1 MSILWYHSRGQSQWL
16 PLKKYNPLEEE
27 NRRKPSMKQQKYFL
41 DDKSMRFIFSQ
52 VLEKKNLKKKQTNK
66 IKKYEFRRFRRFG
79 GFHRFR
85 RFCRLVIHSSVTP
98 KNMKNSSQNFGAQP
112 LKIQIG
118 QKFYLT
124 RQIWYPINS
133 LEEISS
139 FPNFCVSVCLPL
151 HRAKTK
157 HFFFLDSVFFP
168 TAFAKAYRI
177 LRNVS
182 HM

>member
-1 MSILWYHSRGQSQWL
+1 M
-16 PLKKYNPLEEE
+16 
-27 NRRKPSMKQQKYFL
+27 
-41 DDKSMRFIFSQ
+41 
-52 VLEKKNLKKKQTNK
+52 
-66 IKKYEFRRFRRFG
+66 KKYEFRRFRRFG

-85 RFCRLVIHSSVTP
+85 RFCGLVIHSSVTT
-98 KNMKNSSQNFGAQP
+98 KNMKNSSQTFRAQP

-124 RQIWYPINS
+124 RQIWNPTNL

-157 HFFFLDSVFFP
+157 HFFFLDSAFFFQRHLLRPTVSSGMFP
-168 TAFAKAYRI
+168 TCSKFPAADYWIAGMLNFLLIYPSAPWGKQEKSQVDVKVHVVYRM
-177 LRNVS
+177 
-182 HM
+182 H